1 MNRYKEYAIVTGI
14 LFLVIAFI
22 YYKFLGG
29 QYILSSGDSLSAQ
42 AVKHSLNNV
51 EITGWY
57 SYLFSGM
64 PAVHSLISSISQLMA
79 FMQLCFSPI
88 RISIK

>member
-1 MNRYKEYAIVTGI
+1 MKRYKEYAIVTGI

-42 AVKHSLNNV
+42 AV
-51 EITGWY
+51 
-57 SYLFSGM
+57 
-64 PAVHSLISSISQLMA
+64 
-79 FMQLCFSPI
+79 
-88 RISIK
+88 